1 MKSKTYKNF
10 EKVLGGVVRVLF
22 RIHAHG
28 VENEPKDKPYILVS
42 NHVCNADPVLICAS
56 IKNQQP
62 HFMAKKELFKIPLLR
77 GLIRALGAFPVD
89 RKGNDVATI
98 KKCIQMLK
106 DGMCIGMFPQGHR
119 RKKVNPR
126 DTEVKNGASML
137 AVRAEVQV
145 LPCYIKMK
153 NNQWAPFRRVDIYV
167 GEPISFEELAYDP
180 EAKGEYARISAYIF
194 DKICSIG
201 EANE

>member
-1 MKSKTYKNF
+1 MKSKTYENF
-10 EKVLGGVVRVLF
+10 QKGLGAVVRVIF
-22 RIHAHG
+22 RVHSHG
-28 VENEPKDKPYILVS
+28 IENEPKDKPYLLVS
-42 NHVCNADPVLICAS
+42 NHICNADPVFICAS
-56 IKNQQP
+56 IKEQQP

-77 GLIRALGAFPVD
+77 GLIGALGAFPID

-106 DGMCIGMFPQGHR
+106 DGKCIGMFPQGTR

-126 DTEVKNGASML
+126 DTEVKNGAAML

-145 LPCYIKMK
+145 LPCYVKMK
-153 NNQWAPFRRVDIYV
+153 NNKWAPFRRVDIYV
-167 GEPISFEELAYDP
+167 GQPISFEELAYNP
-180 EAKGEYARISAYIF
+180 EAKGEYARISSYIF
-194 DKICSIG
+194 DKVCSIG